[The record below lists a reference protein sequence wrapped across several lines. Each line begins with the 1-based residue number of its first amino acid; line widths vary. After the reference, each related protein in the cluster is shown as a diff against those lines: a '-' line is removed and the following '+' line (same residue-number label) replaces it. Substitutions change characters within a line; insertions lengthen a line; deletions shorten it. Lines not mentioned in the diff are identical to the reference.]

1 MSSKPTDA
9 VIEKIIASCDG
20 NIWGALEAL
29 LLVNEHLETE
39 LRQLHEAVAG
49 AATQNSWR
57 RFTELEHAETLQHF
71 SAQARSGLARQ

>member
-29 LLVNEHLETE
+29 LRVNEHLETE

-49 AATQNSWR
+49 VSN
-57 RFTELEHAETLQHF
+57 TEQLETVH
-71 SAQARSGLARQ
+71 

>member
-20 NIWGALEAL
+20 KEHWKRYCSSTSTWKLDFASFMKL
-29 LLVNEHLETE
+29 L
-39 LRQLHEAVAG
+39 QG
-49 AATQNSWR
+49 SATQNSWR